1 MPTDSPHYVVT
12 YQDAIDLH
20 ELVLEASGGRSGIL
34 NESSLLSALARPYC
48 GYFDSIEEKGSALL
62 EAVVQNHGFA
72 DGNKRTATMLTLK
85 LFAHSGYKLHP
96 TNPQDDLGYGLENLV
111 VDLASGQITR
121 DTVQTWF
128 QVRLKPV

>member
-1 MPTDSPHYVVT
+1 MLTDSTHYIVT

-62 EAVVQNHGFA
+62 ESVVQNHGFA

-85 LFAHSGYKLHP
+85 LFAHSGFVLEAV
-96 TNPQDDLGYGLENLV
+96 NEQDDLGYGLEELV
-111 VDLASGQITR
+111 VALASGNTNR
-121 DTVQTWF
+121 DTVQEWF
-128 QVRLKPV
+128 KARLKPT